1 MADTYERS
9 QQLLE
14 QLRRRDTERIALASR
29 TIALVHGR
37 RTEKATV
44 LFHGLSTSPMQF
56 AAIALTLH
64 QGGHN
69 VLVPRL
75 PKHGHADRM
84 SDALARLTAADLRGI
99 ATQSLEI
106 ARGLGERVTIAGLSL
121 GGLLAAW
128 LAQNESFDRAVP
140 IAPYMGLALLPDR
153 LAPRVMR
160 WALAGPNFFAWW
172 NPLKRRRQPPAHGY
186 PRFATHSLAQAYEIS
201 LELANA
207 AAERPAAAK
216 QIVVVT
222 NSHEAALN
230 NRAIRK
236 LVASWKERR
245 ESGIE
250 TYEFSDLPIS
260 HDIVEP
266 RGDPRII
273 ARVYPTL
280 LKILEGA

>member
-1 MADTYERS
+1 MTDSYDRS
-9 QQLLE
+9 QQLLAE
-14 QLRRRDTERIALASR
+14 LREHDTERIAVAGR
-29 TIALVHGR
+29 TIALLHGK
-37 RTEKATV
+37 RTARATV

-56 AAIALTLH
+56 AAIALTLY
-64 QGGHN
+64 QGGQN

-84 SDALARLTAADLRGI
+84 SDALARMTAADLR
-99 ATQSLEI
+99 ATAMQSLDI
-106 ARGLGERVTIAGLSL
+106 ARGLGERVTVAGLSL

-128 LAQNESFDRAVP
+128 LAQNESFERAVP
-140 IAPYMGLALLPDR
+140 IAPYMGLALLPNR

-160 WALAGPNFFAWW
+160 WAQALPNFFAWW
-172 NPLKRRRQPPAHGY
+172 NPIMRKRQPPAHGY

-201 LELANA
+201 LELATSA
-207 AAERPAAAK
+207 ASRPPAA
-216 QIVVVT
+216 QRIVVVT
-222 NSHEAALN
+222 NLHEAAVN

-236 LVASWKERR
+236 LVASWKSQRS
-245 ESGIE
+245 SGIE
-250 TYEFSDLPIS
+250 TFEFSDLPIS

-280 LKILEGA
+280 LKILEDA